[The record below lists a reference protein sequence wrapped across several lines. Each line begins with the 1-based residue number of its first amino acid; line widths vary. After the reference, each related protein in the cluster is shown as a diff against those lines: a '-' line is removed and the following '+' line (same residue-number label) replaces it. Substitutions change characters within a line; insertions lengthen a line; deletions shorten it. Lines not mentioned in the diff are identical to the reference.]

1 MKFQDLMLSLAAVVS
16 AWPSAANAAT
26 GADAAQYM
34 AQRGWTNYDSK
45 VRPTIP
51 AEGIAPVMYYAKGSN
66 VPSCGLLS
74 GTAAAPTFVE
84 ILAAEPGE
92 QYPQCAGIND
102 AAAFKLA
109 GKDYLVFE
117 YTDLDSRNE
126 SYEQF
131 FYVFKNK
138 GGEYVADEKL
148 NEEAGGPQK
157 GKVKAADGIR
167 AARGY
172 AIGKAQPAM
181 ELQTRD
187 LIADTNGAFAVFKD
201 KASAN
206 CSFVLDNGTE
216 LGKFSSE
223 LFTARGKCLNYLA
236 SSKLDTPATTYYLG
250 MFKGSD
256 AATNVAVFSM
266 AKGTAAVRAE
276 KELAQRA
283 VASGKVTDIKSLKA
297 YLTATEKSGRR

>member
-1 MKFQDLMLSLAAVVS
+1 
-16 AWPSAANAAT
+16 
-26 GADAAQYM
+26 
-34 AQRGWTNYDSK
+34 
-45 VRPTIP
+45 
-51 AEGIAPVMYYAKGSN
+51 
-66 VPSCGLLS
+66 
-74 GTAAAPTFVE
+74 
-84 ILAAEPGE
+84 
-92 QYPQCAGIND
+92 
-102 AAAFKLA
+102 
-109 GKDYLVFE
+109 
-117 YTDLDSRNE
+117 
-126 SYEQF
+126 
-131 FYVFKNK
+131 VFKNK

-187 LIADTNGAFAVFKD
+187 LIADANGAFAVFKD

-206 CSFVLDNGTE
+206 CSFVLDNGVE

-223 LFTARGKCLNYLA
+223 LFAARGKCLNYLA

-266 AKGTAAVRAE
+266 AKGSAAVRAE
-276 KELAQRA
+276 KELAQGA

-297 YLTATEKSGRR
+297 YLTAADKSASR